1 MPLIL
6 PLWQIE
12 IHNEIEY
19 NEQLFFNSILQQQQ
33 NIFAISSTHIYNKQ
47 NFSKIKYFLT
57 CCHCDIKEHFIR
69 SIKKG
74 NQFCL

>member
-12 IHNEIEY
+12 IQNEFD
-19 NEQLFFNSILQQQQ
+19 NRQQLPNVINLTKKQQ
-33 NIFAISSTHIYNKQ
+33 NIFVIS
-47 NFSKIKYFLT
+47 IKFEPKNRLYFIT
-57 CCHCDIKEHFIR
+57 CCHRDIKEHFIR

-74 NQFCL
+74 QKLCL